1 MRPAQSYR
9 PQGQETAAILAR
21 LDTLTADVRAIKS
34 LLTGDEYRQPGLL
47 EQLATLSARLQR
59 LERLLHRVKWAAIG
73 IALGAGGIGVGLSE
87 ILSHL
92 LGM

>member
-21 LDTLTADVRAIKS
+21 LDTLAADVRAIKS

-47 EQLATLSARLQR
+47 DQLSSITTR
-59 LERLLHRVKWAAIG
+59 LERLERLVHRVKWAAIG
-73 IALGAGGIGVGLSE
+73 IALGVGSLGVGLSE
-87 ILSHL
+87 LLKPL
-92 LGM
+92 LGG

>member
-21 LDTLTADVRAIKS
+21 LDTLTADVRAIQS

-73 IALGAGGIGVGLSE
+73 IALGVGGIGVGLSE

>member
-1 MRPAQSYR
+1 M
-9 PQGQETAAILAR
+9 
-21 LDTLTADVRAIKS
+21 RAIKS

-47 EQLATLSARLQR
+47 DQLSSITARLQR
-59 LERLLHRVKWAAIG
+59 LERLVHRVKWAAIG
-73 IALGAGGIGVGLSE
+73 IALGVGGIGVGLSE

>member
-9 PQGQETAAILAR
+9 PNGQETAAILAR

-73 IALGAGGIGVGLSE
+73 IALGVGGIGVGLSE

>member
-73 IALGAGGIGVGLSE
+73 IALGVGGIGVGLSE